1 MLKTGNGHAT
11 TNEKSCHYPNTI
23 YMDQLVNSSAMK
35 VMKSFLMVNN
45 DDAGNV
51 YFQRTIL
58 ERQTKPRSGQEL
70 RVTNIKKENRDLNDH
85 CLRSG

>member
-1 MLKTGNGHAT
+1 MILLKTGNGHAT

-51 YFQRTIL
+51 SFLRTIL
-58 ERQTKPRSGQEL
+58 GGKTKPRSGQVL
-70 RVTNIKKENRDLNDH
+70 RVTNIKRENRDLDDH
-85 CLRSG
+85 C

>member
-1 MLKTGNGHAT
+1 MILLKTGNGHAT

-23 YMDQLVNSSAMK
+23 YMEQLVNSSAMK

-51 YFQRTIL
+51 SFLRTIL
-58 ERQTKPRSGQEL
+58 GGQTKPRSGQVL
-70 RVTNIKKENRDLNDH
+70 RVISIKRENRDLNDH
-85 CLRSG
+85 C